1 MSEKKIII
9 TGHTNGVG
17 KAIYDKFKKISCR
30 EIVGMSR
37 SNGYDI
43 EKDFDKIVEEATGA
57 ELFINNAYRDSQ
69 QLKLFHALKNKVD
82 MMVVMGSVSRL
93 YPELI
98 PTQYVH
104 DKQALAEACRL
115 ESINPDGIPI
125 LHLDLSFLEA
135 TEINKDDTTAF
146 NSDYNTPLSDVV
158 DTIIFWAQ
166 KPSIRQVE
174 FRWKLTNHVYNEL
187 KRINTDHFALDA
199 LYKSSAARAS
209 GHQNSSI

>member
-1 MSEKKIII
+1 MSEKKIVI
-9 TGHTNGVG
+9 TGHTSGIG
-17 KAIYDKFKKISCR
+17 KAIYDKFNEISCR

-57 ELFINNAYRDSQ
+57 EFFINNAYRDEQ
-69 QLKLFHALKNKVD
+69 QLKLFHALKDKVD
-82 MMVVMGSVSRL
+82 MMVVMGSVSRH

-98 PTQYVH
+98 PTDYVH

-115 ESINPDGIPI
+115 ESINPNGIPI
-125 LHLDLSFLEA
+125 LHLDLSFIEG
-135 TEINKDDTTAF
+135 TSVEGDDPYAF
-146 NSDYNTPLSDVV
+146 VSDYNTPLEDIV

-174 FRWKLTNHVYNEL
+174 FRWKLTDHVRAEL
-187 KRINTDHFALDA
+187 ERINPNIDF
-199 LYKSSAARAS
+199 SRVE
-209 GHQNSSI
+209 

>member
-1 MSEKKIII
+1 MSEKKIVI
-9 TGHTNGVG
+9 TGHTSGIG
-17 KAIYDKFKKISCR
+17 KAIYDKFNEISCR

-57 ELFINNAYRDSQ
+57 EFFINNAYRDQQ
-69 QLKLFHALKNKVD
+69 QLKLFHALKDKVD
-82 MMVVMGSVSRL
+82 MMVVMGSVSRH

-98 PTQYVH
+98 PTNYVH

-115 ESINPDGIPI
+115 ESINPNGIPI
-125 LHLDLSFLEA
+125 LHLDLSFIEG
-135 TEINKDDTTAF
+135 TTVEENDPTAF
-146 NSDYNTPLSDVV
+146 VSDYNTPLEDIV

-174 FRWKLTNHVYNEL
+174 FRWKLTEHVRKEL
-187 KRINTDHFALDA
+187 ERINPNLDP
-199 LYKSSAARAS
+199 SRI
-209 GHQNSSI
+209 QF

>member
-1 MSEKKIII
+1 MDKKIII
-9 TGHTNGVG
+9 TGHTSGIG
-17 KAIYDKFKKISCR
+17 KAIYDKFKEISCR

-43 EKDFDKIVEEATGA
+43 DKDFNKIVEEATGC
-57 ELFINNAYRDSQ
+57 ELFINNAYRDGQ
-69 QLKLFHALKNKVD
+69 QLKLLEALKDKVD
-82 MMVVMGSVSRL
+82 MMVVMGSVSRF

-115 ESINPDGIPI
+115 VSLNPNGIPL
-125 LHLDLSFLEA
+125 LHLDLGFIEGTTIEGNDPTAFVSDY
-135 TEINKDDTTAF
+135 TTPKDDI
-146 NSDYNTPLSDVV
+146 V

-174 FRWKLTNHVYNEL
+174 FRWKLTQHVKEEL
-187 KRINTDHFALDA
+187 TRINPNADFS
-199 LYKSSAARAS
+199 KVVF
-209 GHQNSSI
+209 